1 LAFIIHCEII
11 HNAPAILF
19 LGGAIS
25 KRPQAELPFRRGLVS
40 QIEEGT
46 PPSLSRVMRDNVG
59 VGFPVPRNKGDRPA
73 IARVPVRVPVMADIK
88 I

>member
-1 LAFIIHCEII
+1 MHCKVIHDT
-11 HNAPAILF
+11 PTILL

-40 QIEEGT
+40 QIEEGS

-59 VGFPVPRNKGDRPA
+59 VGFPTPRNKGDQSA
-73 IARVPVRVPVMADIK
+73 IARISIRVPVMADIK
-88 I
+88 V